1 MSHERMN
8 PNQFRQLNEAQQT
21 PGSAFLELML
31 GTFAQE
37 TVAISNIYFGADYIY
52 LA

>member
-1 MSHERMN
+1 MN
-8 PNQFRQLNEAQQT
+8 PNQFRQLNEARQT
-21 PGSAFLELML
+21 PGSAFLERML